1 MYFLIHSSWEDKS
14 PLSALLEA
22 GIKAHSIIELSR
34 NSHFFIVDILIKDLI
49 DEEPVWHSF
58 FINTI
63 ENILSILDNNH
74 IIDHKI
80 SLFPERHDKCSK
92 NSFIVEQ
99 IIEVIAG
106 EDNDGHKVYV
116 YVGKNTIRILDS
128 LSIQSE
134 NDMVNKRTIYRY
146 GKKFNS
152 LISYN

>member
-63 ENILSILDNNH
+63 ENILSILVLQRNFNL
-74 IIDHKI
+74 IEFCQ
-80 SLFPERHDKCSK
+80 L
-92 NSFIVEQ
+92 NSF
-99 IIEVIAG
+99 
-106 EDNDGHKVYV
+106 
-116 YVGKNTIRILDS
+116 
-128 LSIQSE
+128 LS
-134 NDMVNKRTIYRY
+134 V
-146 GKKFNS
+146 
-152 LISYN
+152 